1 MVRSATSATSV
12 TAVTSR
18 GRGRGRGR
26 HRLVAA
32 DAQLAVRTLGLDGP
46 PSLALRLP
54 GPVDPAELVDGV
66 AMGLDP
72 LLGNEI
78 WRVVTPTTMLVGL
91 RDTASAAQ
99 LLEVLDDDR
108 LSGLRFRMSS
118 ARPATASDDRPR
130 AQDRMIGTMSALST
144 LLRWPGHARTDLSAG
159 VARAATAALQ
169 ERRVAVHAEAALAM
183 RWVVALAESF
193 PGDPMVLAPLLLK
206 LRWFESGQ
214 EFLLPARWPS
224 AMLSGDA
231 VGVSGEGSIHVGG
244 GLGAPDADPVSFVAG
259 LESRFREE
267 LADLPDDLLQQALT
281 AARLRPQHGPTRAS

>member
-1 MVRSATSATSV
+1 MMTAMTAT
-12 TAVTSR
+12 TAVAT
-18 GRGRGRGR
+18 RGRGR
-26 HRLVAA
+26 HRLVPAETRF
-32 DAQLAVRTLGLDGP
+32 AVRTLGPDVP
-46 PSLALRLP
+46 SSLALRLP
-54 GPVDPAELVDGV
+54 GPVDPAEPADGV
-66 AMGLDP
+66 VSGLDP

-108 LSGLRFRMSS
+108 LSGLRFRMST
-118 ARPATASDDRPR
+118 ARPASGPHDRPR
-130 AQDRMIGTMSALST
+130 AQDRMFGTMSALST
-144 LLRWPGHARTDLSAG
+144 LLCWPGHARADLSVGA
-159 VARAATAALQ
+159 AQAATAALQ
-169 ERRVAVHAEAALAM
+169 HRRVAAHAEAALAM
-183 RWVVALAESF
+183 RWVVALAEAF

-231 VGVSGEGSIHVGG
+231 VGVSGEGSLHVGG
-244 GLGAPDADPVSFVAG
+244 GLGTPDADPVGFVAG

-267 LADLPDDLLQQALT
+267 LTDLSDDLLQQALT
-281 AARLRPQHGPTRAS
+281 TARANTPQSTPESTPESTPR